1 MKVWILL
8 YVWYLIKNL
17 GTSLFYI
24 LDYFATVIQSIFATR
39 IGNKFIEIIR
49 VIILKL
55 IIKELETSFD
65 QIFIAMQYY
74 CSVSYRKI

>member
-1 MKVWILL
+1 MI
-8 YVWYLIKNL
+8 
-17 GTSLFYI
+17 FYI
-24 LDYFATVIQSIFATR
+24 PDYFVTLHVIQSIFVTR

-49 VIILKL
+49 VIDNRKL
-55 IIKELETSFD
+55 IMKELETSLD